1 MPPTEVP
8 PTTIPQDTFVVPT
21 GRRRVDVVGD
31 DRARY
36 LQDVTTQDLVDVPV
50 GEVRGALH
58 LDIHGTVLAMFD
70 VVVLG
75 DRLVLVVD
83 DDAIADLVVDRLGGR
98 TFLLDA
104 RFVATDDRALAVR
117 GPDVAD
123 VLATVGLGHVGGRA
137 RLAGDVLVVPVPGGA
152 DLLGPATTVDAVRE
166 RLVEVGARAGTEDD
180 LRRWRVESGVP
191 GWEREVVAPHLPEE
205 AGLLPS
211 HVHLGKGCY
220 PGQEAVARMWMLGRP
235 RRRLAVVRVDDAEVT
250 DGWEAGEGRARVTVT
265 TRSPS
270 TDLAL
275 AYVPGDRATGD
286 VIEADGVVI
295 EVVRLV
301 GDDPRPPGS
310 DPAVTRGRDRRR
322 AVSR

>member
-1 MPPTEVP
+1 TETDHSPPGAPDEA
-8 PTTIPQDTFVVPT
+8 FVVPT
-21 GRRRVDVVGD
+21 SRRRVDVTGD

-36 LQDVTTQDLVDVPV
+36 LQDVTSQDLVDVPV

-58 LDIHGTVLAMFD
+58 LDVHGTVLAMFD

-75 DRLVLVVD
+75 DRLALVVD
-83 DDAIADLVVDRLGGR
+83 DDASADLVTERLGGR

-104 RFVATDDRALAVR
+104 RFGVTDDRALAVR
-117 GPDVAD
+117 GPGAAD
-123 VLATVGLGHVGGRA
+123 VLAAVGLGHVAGRA
-137 RLAGDVLVVPVPGGA
+137 RLADDVLVVPVPGGA
-152 DLLGPATTVDAVRE
+152 DLLGPAETVDAVHE
-166 RLVEVGARAGTEDD
+166 RLVAVGARAGDADD
-180 LRRWRVESGVP
+180 LRRWRVDQGVP
-191 GWEREVVAPHLPEE
+191 GWGHEVVAPHLPEE

-235 RRRLAVVRVDDAEVT
+235 RRRLAIVRVDADAVT
-250 DGWEAGEGRARVTVT
+250 EGWEAGEGRDRVTVT

-270 TDLAL
+270 TDRAL
-275 AYVPGDRATGD
+275 AFVPGDRTAGD
-286 VIEADGVVI
+286 VLEVDGVAV

-301 GDDPRPPGS
+301 GDDVSPPGS

-322 AVSR
+322 SVNR